1 MSMDEKE
8 LNEAICNIMFWYKD
22 TPMAIPQKIVELIIK
37 DRKRICEPLVKA
49 KNLLYGV
56 LCDPEGT
63 VCISG
68 SNGDEIEK
76 RECPDCR
83 VRRIIKQNDEQR
95 TMRKII

>member
-68 SNGDEIEK
+68 SNGDRKCAQEGMLLI
-76 RECPDCR
+76 
-83 VRRIIKQNDEQR
+83 DEVLTLAGLDEGER
-95 TMRKII
+95 L